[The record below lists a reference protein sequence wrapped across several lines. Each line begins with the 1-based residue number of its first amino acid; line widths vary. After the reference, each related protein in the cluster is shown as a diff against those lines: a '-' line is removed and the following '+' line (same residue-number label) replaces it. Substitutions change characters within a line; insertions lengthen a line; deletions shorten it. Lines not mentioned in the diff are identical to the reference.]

1 MANANLLLVEGKND
15 LHAVVSLMRHHMD
28 WPDQA
33 DRRPV
38 EIKEKE
44 GIESILAPGY
54 ITAEIKSAVIKRLG
68 IIIDADKSVAT
79 RYDQIR
85 YSAGPE
91 FSEFPPEM
99 PEIGLILERPDGK
112 RLGLWIMPDNRSDG
126 TLETF
131 LRYLVPER
139 SGSLWNFAEE
149 SANSAREHG
158 ASYREVDQLKSQL
171 HTFLAWHDPPGLP
184 FGTALR
190 CRVLDPSSTQAA
202 SFVAWFREL
211 YEL

>member
-1 MANANLLLVEGKND
+1 MANENLLLVEGKND
-15 LHAVVSLMRHHMD
+15 LHAVVSLMRRHMD
-28 WPDQA
+28 WPDQP

-54 ITAEIKSAVIKRLG
+54 ITAEIKSAVTKRLG
-68 IIIDADKSVAT
+68 IIIDADRSVVS

-85 YSAGPE
+85 NSVGSE
-91 FSEFPPEM
+91 FSEFPQEM
-99 PEIGLILERPDGK
+99 PESGLILDRSDGK

-139 SGSLWNFAEE
+139 SNSLWNFAEE

-158 ASYREVDQLKSQL
+158 ASYRDVDQLKSQL

-184 FGTALR
+184 FGTALHS
-190 CRVLDPSSTQAA
+190 RVLDPTSIHAA
-202 SFVAWFREL
+202 GFVAWFRGL
-211 YEL
+211 YGV